1 MDGLAAGNSSLGAA
15 GAAVWAVRLVVRAK
29 ASPSRARERA
39 GFVFMGEE
47 EEERGG
53 MKRSGD

>member
-1 MDGLAAGNSSLGAA
+1 MDGLAAGNSSL